1 MPYKQKY
8 DSRQPERKA
17 CRREVECAGKVDGRC
32 YNIRSQ
38 NKTKWEVYNIY
49 KLQRKERRR
58 KQSQQGLVRG
68 VFTKEE
74 MAEYKEISRVDKEAR
89 ADKAQKGKD
98 ELKA

>member
-1 MPYKQKY
+1 MTLANLSVKLAAEK
-8 DSRQPERKA
+8 SS
-17 CRREVECAGKVDGRC
+17 AGKVDGRC

-74 MAEYKEISRVDKEAR
+74 MAEYKEISRVEREAM
-89 ADKAQKGKD
+89 ANKAQKGKD